1 MEKTPRNSVAEGFP
15 TDDIVPPILHA
26 AAIIERLSDRH
37 IFEPAG
43 LSLTAFRILALLDHT
58 GPTPSTRILE
68 TIDGTKSNLSQR
80 LGMLARKG
88 FVRRIPAPSG
98 TDRRITPF
106 RITPA
111 GRRKLRETER
121 LARDAGLRLSGLF
134 SEREL
139 AAHRAFFRKL
149 LSLLDCAESH
159 GCTERVGKETGET
172 GRNA

>member
-1 MEKTPRNSVAEGFP
+1 MEKTTGNGTTEGFP
-15 TDDIVPPILHA
+15 ADDIVPPILHA

-68 TIDGTKSNLSQR
+68 TTGGTKSNLSQR

-121 LARDAGLRLSGLF
+121 LARDAGIRLSGLF

-139 AAHRAFFRKL
+139 ATHRAFFRKL
-149 LSLLDCAESH
+149 LSLLDRAGSH
-159 GCTERVGKETGET
+159 GCTECVGKETGET